1 MIEAKTQFQSRVVR
15 AVTVG
20 EIAQLYT
27 DFDGTRIDESGNTV
41 PIRNK
46 AIEVLRRQPDGTWRL
61 IVGDPNGR
69 E

>member
-1 MIEAKTQFQSRVVR
+1 MNDDSGR
-15 AVTVG
+15 TVA
-20 EIAQLYT
+20 IH
-27 DFDGTRIDESGNTV
+27 S
-41 PIRNK
+41 K